1 MGVLFVL
8 RNDSCVIFP
17 FFADF
22 GEVQGAEQPV
32 VGHKSHH
39 LKLAIDRNLSQ
50 LKALFDFDRD

>member
-1 MGVLFVL
+1 M
-8 RNDSCVIFP
+8 CH
-17 FFADF
+17 FFHFLQIF

>member
-1 MGVLFVL
+1 MIHVSDFHFLQ
-8 RNDSCVIFP
+8 I
-17 FFADF
+17 F